1 MSPWQKLVYV
11 LKEGLAQ
18 MVRFPG
24 LSMAVVV
31 IVGAALVQLSLFV
44 GISKIL
50 DNALVSARQKFE
62 MAVFLNSSAGPADLQ
77 RLQSRLSTD
86 RRVASVRVVG
96 KDEALKDFRKDPD
109 VDRMVQA
116 LGENPLTDTISV
128 VLKKDVSEKID
139 DLAEA
144 LKKDPA
150 VEEVDY
156 GKGEWETVSN
166 LSRLARWVGWFL
178 GGFVFLTAL
187 FIVSNA
193 LTLALWVR
201 REEWVLLSRLG
212 APSWMR
218 WGPYLWE
225 GLVKGLLGA
234 GVGILVLELL
244 KSVLG
249 WFLPKTGGLEIFLNL
264 PGMDWSG
271 LFLTLVLLGALLGFA
286 GSLWAVRK
294 EWAGE
299 LK

>member
-1 MSPWQKLVYV
+1 MNSWQKLVYV
-11 LKEGLAQ
+11 LKEGLSQ
-18 MVRFPG
+18 LFRFPG
-24 LSMAVVV
+24 LSTAVVV
-31 IVGAALVQLSLFV
+31 IVAAALVQVSLFL
-44 GISKIL
+44 GISKVL
-50 DNALVSARQKFE
+50 DNALLSARQKFE
-62 MAVFLNSSAGPADLQ
+62 MAIFLTPGAVPSDLQ
-77 RLQSRLSTD
+77 RLQERLSAD
-86 RRVASVRVVG
+86 PRVASVRVVG

-116 LGENPLTDTISV
+116 LGENPLTDSLSV

-139 DLAEA
+139 DLVEA
-144 LKKDPA
+144 MKKDPA

-156 GKGEWETVSN
+156 GKGEWEAVSN

-178 GGFVFLTAL
+178 GAFVFLTAL

-193 LTLALWVR
+193 LTLALWAR

-234 GVGILVLELL
+234 GLGMLVLESL
-244 KSVLG
+244 KLALG
-249 WFLPKTGGLEIFLNL
+249 WFLPKSGGMEMFINL
-264 PGMDWSG
+264 PGMDWGS
-271 LFLTLVLLGALLGFA
+271 LYLTLVLLGAMLGFA

-294 EWAGE
+294 EWAGD
-299 LK
+299 LR

>member
-1 MSPWQKLVYV
+1 MNPWQKLVYV
-11 LKEGLAQ
+11 LKEGLSQ

-31 IVGAALVQLSLFV
+31 IVAAALVQLSLFV

-62 MAVFLNSSAGPADLQ
+62 MAVFLNSGAGPADLQ
-77 RLQSRLSTD
+77 RIQSRLSTD
-86 RRVASVRVVG
+86 PRVASIRVVN
-96 KDEALKDFRKDPD
+96 KDDALKDFRKDPD

-244 KSVLG
+244 KNVLA

-271 LFLTLVLLGALLGFA
+271 LFLTLILLGALLGFA

-294 EWAGE
+294 EWTGE
-299 LK
+299 MK

>member
-1 MSPWQKLVYV
+1 MNPWQKLVYV

-31 IVGAALVQLSLFV
+31 IVAAALVQLSLFV
-44 GISKIL
+44 GMSKIL

-62 MAVFLNSSAGPADLQ
+62 MAVFLNSGAGPADLQ
-77 RLQSRLSTD
+77 RIQSRLSTD
-86 RRVASVRVVG
+86 PRVASVRVVN
-96 KDEALKDFRKDPD
+96 KDDALKDFRKDPD

-244 KSVLG
+244 KYVLA
-249 WFLPKTGGLEIFLNL
+249 WFLPKTGGLEIFLNF

-271 LFLTLVLLGALLGFA
+271 LFFTLILLGALLGFS

-294 EWAGE
+294 EWAGVM
-299 LK
+299 K